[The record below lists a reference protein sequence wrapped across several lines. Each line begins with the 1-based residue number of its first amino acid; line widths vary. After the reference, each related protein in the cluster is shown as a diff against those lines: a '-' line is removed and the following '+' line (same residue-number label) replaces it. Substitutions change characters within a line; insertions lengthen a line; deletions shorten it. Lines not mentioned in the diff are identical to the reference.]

1 MSFVIQRTDDGLP
14 VFFSLKVALDYAAP
28 TGGWSGDMKR
38 ALQFGREC
46 DVEAFAKSYLKE
58 LAPWCEAVP
67 YVEEKA

>member
-14 VFFSLKVALDYAAP
+14 VFFSLKVARDYAGP
-28 TGGWSGDMKR
+28 SGGWSGDIKH
-38 ALQFGREC
+38 ALQFGR
-46 DVEAFAKSYLKE
+46 DVDANAFAKAYFKE